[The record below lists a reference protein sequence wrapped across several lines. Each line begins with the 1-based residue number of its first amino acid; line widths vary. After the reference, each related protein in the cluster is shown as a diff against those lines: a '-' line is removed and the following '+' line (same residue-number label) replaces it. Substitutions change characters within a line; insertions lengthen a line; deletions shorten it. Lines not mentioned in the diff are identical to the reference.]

1 MIDLGNAIV
10 SNNDLVVMPQS
21 TILEQLLRI
30 RFELQI
36 DRVEVRVED
45 LSVVPIVV
53 DTLVQSLSIW

>member
-1 MIDLGNAIV
+1 MISAIRLF
-10 SNNDLVVMPQS
+10 NDLVVMPQS